1 MNKKCEKLLNFGNFK
16 CKKSFL
22 RLKSFYLCGMSE
34 EYLSILERTSC
45 LYKKYG
51 IKSVTMD
58 DVSRELG
65 ISKKTLYQYFAD
77 KEELVTKIID
87 HEIELRNKEFD
98 MVFASNLNAIDE
110 LFEVNRLM
118 MNMLKEYS
126 PATEYD
132 LKKYYPA
139 LFERIHQIKSRRM
152 YELVL
157 QNMKKGKEQG
167 IYRQEMNEEVIAKMH
182 VTRIMNMPENSM
194 FSREE
199 LFSPSVIMEAF
210 VYHIRGIA
218 NQKGLEILEQ
228 NLKKLNESNKQQ
240 II

>member
-1 MNKKCEKLLNFGNFK
+1 MN
-16 CKKSFL
+16 
-22 RLKSFYLCGMSE
+22 E

-77 KEELVTKIID
+77 KEDLVTKIID
-87 HEIELRNKEFD
+87 REIELRNKEFD
-98 MVFASNLNAIDE
+98 KVFSSNLNAIDE

-118 MNMLKEYS
+118 IEMLKEYS

-139 LFERIHQIKSRRM
+139 LYERINQIKSRRM

-157 QNMKKGKEQG
+157 LNMKKGKEQG
-167 IYRQEMNEEVIAKMH
+167 IYRQEMNEEVIARMH
-182 VTRIMNMPENSM
+182 VSRIMNMPENSM
-194 FSREE
+194 FSRDE
-199 LFSPSVIMEAF
+199 LFSPAVILEGF
-210 VYHIRGIA
+210 IYHIRGIS
-218 NQKGLEILEQ
+218 NQQGLEILEK

-240 II
+240 TI